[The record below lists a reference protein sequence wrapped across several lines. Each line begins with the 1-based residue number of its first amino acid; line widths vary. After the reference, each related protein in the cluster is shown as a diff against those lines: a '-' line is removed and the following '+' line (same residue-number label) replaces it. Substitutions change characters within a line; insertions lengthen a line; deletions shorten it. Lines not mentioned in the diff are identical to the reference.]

1 VWALEVPLD
10 RCAARRAAPPV
21 APLLVLILG
30 LGTVWV
36 LVRAG
41 GLPGSVL
48 GVTTT
53 VAGHGALLALAFG
66 AASGAE
72 APAVVMR
79 RILVT
84 LLLLTPAAAA
94 TAVAPAGAVL
104 YLAHAVWLLGL
115 AARGRLVALGLAR
128 PLPLGATAL
137 GGLLGLALGGHL
149 LASAALT
156 LGYRLRTDGIGLWL
170 AAVAYDVGANVPS
183 GELLF
188 RGVLFDRLQ
197 RRTSFAAAASVA
209 TAAWVARYL
218 LDPSLPASIETV
230 AGAVVYLGLLGTAS
244 CWLFW
249 WSGSLVPSLVAA
261 LVFFATYRALAMG

>member
-10 RCAARRAAPPV
+10 RSAARQATRPV
-21 APLLVLILG
+21 APLLVLTLG
-30 LGTVWV
+30 LGTAWA
-36 LVRAG
+36 LVRAAG
-41 GLPGSVL
+41 PPGAVLSV
-48 GVTTT
+48 TAT

-72 APAVVMR
+72 APAALTR
-79 RILVT
+79 RVLVT
-84 LLLLTPAAAA
+84 VLLLVPAAAV
-94 TAVAPAGAVL
+94 TALAPAGAFL

-115 AARGRLVALGLAR
+115 ARRGRLVALGLAR
-128 PLPLGATAL
+128 PVPRGPTAL

-156 LGYRLRTDGIGLWL
+156 LGYRLRADGIGRWL

-183 GELLF
+183 GELF
-188 RGVLFDRLQ
+188 FCGVLFDRLQ
-197 RRTSFAAAASVA
+197 RRTSFAVAATVA

-218 LDPSLPASIETV
+218 LDLTLPASIEAV
-230 AGAVVYLGLLGTAS
+230 AGAVVYLGLLGAAS

-261 LVFFATYRALAMG
+261 LGFFATYRALAMG